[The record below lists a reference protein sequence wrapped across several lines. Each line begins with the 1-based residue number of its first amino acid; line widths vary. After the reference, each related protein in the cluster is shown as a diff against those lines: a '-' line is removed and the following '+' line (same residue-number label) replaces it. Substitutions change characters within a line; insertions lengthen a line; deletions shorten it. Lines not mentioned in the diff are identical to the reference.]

1 MNKVTEWTSAGF
13 REEGETSWCVV
24 FVGDDDALHLKF
36 ASHGGPMNP
45 MQAASPDNSVTGLQN
60 ARPLPR
66 VPLADKAVGAD
77 DGAIATTRCKDTSG
91 ADHFTLALKVTRG
104 KSDAERRVAIERF
117 MRAYMPATVKTLH
130 CLEKRPSR

>member
-1 MNKVTEWTSAGF
+1 MGQSH
-13 REEGETSWCVV
+13 WCVV
-24 FVGDDDALHLKF
+24 YVDKHDALSLNF
-36 ASHGGPMNP
+36 ARHGGPADVMK
-45 MQAASPDNSVTGLQN
+45 AASPDNSVTGLRN

-66 VPLADKAVGAD
+66 IPLADKAVAAD
-77 DGAIATTRCKDTSG
+77 DGAIATTRCRDRSG

-104 KSDAERRVAIERF
+104 KLDAERRVAIERF